1 MLLKIEGLRPEAS
14 QLYYNETPTQAIS
27 YEIDEIFKTTYLE
40 EHLQMIVSRQ
50 FLKPSDVIL
59 DESLNPM
66 QLGFVFMECLFMNF
80 IFKKLKF
87 LCKKHFH

>member
-1 MLLKIEGLRPEAS
+1 MLLKVEGLRPETS
-14 QLYYNETPTQAIS
+14 QLYYNETPTQAVL

-50 FLKPSDVIL
+50 FLKPSDVIP

-66 QLGFVFMECLFMNF
+66 QLRFVFMECLS
-80 IFKKLKF
+80 
-87 LCKKHFH
+87 